1 MRHHS
6 GIRRWLN
13 ATCLVAATMVAC
25 SGCQAL
31 HSSAIPGMSL
41 DQGDRQLLSQ
51 AKQDPFPSPSDVGI
65 KGNE

>member
-1 MRHHS
+1 MRHLS
-6 GIRRWLN
+6 GIRRWLRAACL
-13 ATCLVAATMVAC
+13 ATATMVAS

-41 DQGDRQLLSQ
+41 ESGDRQILRQ

-65 KGNE
+65 KASE